1 MFYHYQGAQH
11 STTFFN
17 RTIDIVEP
25 AAFIDF
31 QALFLIFLILAA
43 LGGLGTDI
51 AAVSQ
56 PAINRP
62 L

>member
-1 MFYHYQGAQH
+1 MFYHSQGVQH
-11 STTFFN
+11 STTYFN

-51 AAVSQ
+51 GAVPQ
-56 PAINRP
+56 PPIAP
-62 L
+62 